1 VDLGGFMGFLLSEK
15 YRLEIHWDSVEKD
28 KDYGVL
34 YFRGAYFSGPALN
47 AADKINGKDEIK
59 LDFCSQ
65 YTILVKNVYI
75 ATFAW
80 EGVTYKDKK
89 IYLNKAVLSYDRDV
103 EGIPT
108 LKNNDY
114 IVIDTR
120 NHENEKHYYNMF
132 YPAFAVNKENEM
144 YNFRS

>member
-1 VDLGGFMGFLLSEK
+1 MGFILSER

-28 KDYGVL
+28 SEYGIL
-34 YFRGAYFSGPALN
+34 IFRNAYFSGPALN
-47 AADKINGKDEIK
+47 IADKINDKDEIR

-65 YTILVKNVYI
+65 YTILVKNVYT

-89 IYLNKAVLSYDRDV
+89 IYLNKAVMTYDKDI
-103 EGIPT
+103 ENIPV
-108 LKNNDY
+108 LKNDDY

-120 NHENEKHYYNMF
+120 NHENEKHYVNMF
-132 YPAFAVNKENEM
+132 YTAIAVNKENEM
-144 YNFRS
+144 YNFRR